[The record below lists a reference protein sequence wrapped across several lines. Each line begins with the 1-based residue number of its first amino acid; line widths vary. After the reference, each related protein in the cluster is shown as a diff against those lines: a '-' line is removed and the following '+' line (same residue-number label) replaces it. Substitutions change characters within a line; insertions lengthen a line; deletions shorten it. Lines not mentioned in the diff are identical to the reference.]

1 MEKINLFEFAV
12 RNKLRFPFKGSIDV
26 EQLWQLDVEDLDTV
40 FKTLNAQA
48 KEAKEES
55 LLATKSANDLT
66 LEVQI
71 EIVKHIVATKIAE
84 KEAHNKSIENAA
96 ERQKILAILADKRDA
111 ALKDKSEE
119 ELLEMLK
126 KLDN

>member
-26 EQLWQLDVEDLDTV
+26 EQLWQLDVKDLDTV

>member
-1 MEKINLFEFAV
+1 MAKINLFEFAV
-12 RNKLRFPFKGSIDV
+12 RDKLRFPFKGLIDV
-26 EQLWQLDVEDLDTV
+26 EQLWDLNVQDLDTV
-40 FKTLNAQA
+40 YKTLNAQA

>member
-1 MEKINLFEFAV
+1 MAKINLFEFAV
-12 RNKLRFPFKGSIDV
+12 RDKLRFPFKGLIDV
-26 EQLWQLDVEDLDTV
+26 EQLWDLNVQDLDTV
-40 FKTLNAQA
+40 YKTLNAQA

-55 LLATKSANDLT
+55 LLATKSANNLT